1 MIVSSVTVTGVWKW
15 SKWSLVRS
23 EVQSVDTP
31 QGPAPPPSCH
41 FPHPQELIKGSAH
54 ALHPSPQPPRSSW
67 GLLITQCYHQAPI
80 SLGFISLRTGYVP
93 ASSARYLL
101 SVFFSLGVGFTGYV
115 KQMWSGA
122 Q

>member
-31 QGPAPPPSCH
+31 QGTAPPPSCH
-41 FPHPQELIKGSAH
+41 FPHPQELIRGSAH
-54 ALHPSPQPPRSSW
+54 APHPSPQPRRSSW
-67 GLLITQCYHQAPI
+67 GLLITQCYHQAPV

-93 ASSARYLL
+93 ASSAR
-101 SVFFSLGVGFTGYV
+101 
-115 KQMWSGA
+115 
-122 Q
+122 

>member
-15 SKWSLVRS
+15 SKCSLVRS

-31 QGPAPPPSCH
+31 QGTAPPPSCH

-101 SVFFSLGVGFTGYV
+101 SVFFLLGVGFTGYV

>member
-31 QGPAPPPSCH
+31 QGTAPPPSCH
-41 FPHPQELIKGSAH
+41 FPHPQELIKGSTH
-54 ALHPSPQPPRSSW
+54 APHPSPQPPRSSW

-101 SVFFSLGVGFTGYV
+101 SVFFSLGVEFTG
-115 KQMWSGA
+115 
-122 Q
+122 

>member
-1 MIVSSVTVTGVWKW
+1 MTVSSRTVTSVWKRPKC
-15 SKWSLVRS
+15 SSERS
-23 EVQSVDTP
+23 EVQSVGTP
-31 QGPAPPPSCH
+31 QGTASPPSCH
-41 FPHPQELIKGSAH
+41 FPHPQGLMRGSAH
-54 ALHPSPQPPRSSW
+54 APHPSPQPPRSSW

-101 SVFFSLGVGFTGYV
+101 SVFFLLGVGFTGYV